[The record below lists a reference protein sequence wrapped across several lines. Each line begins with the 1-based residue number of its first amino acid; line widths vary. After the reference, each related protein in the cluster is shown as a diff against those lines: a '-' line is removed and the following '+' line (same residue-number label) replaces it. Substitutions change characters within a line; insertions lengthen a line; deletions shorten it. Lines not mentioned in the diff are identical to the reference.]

1 MPTAK
6 KPAPKKAAA
15 PKQAAAAK
23 KAAPKKPAAPNQAA
37 AKKAAPNKTAPK
49 NATPKKPAPKQAAP
63 KKSAPKKP
71 APKQAAP
78 KKAAPKQAAPKKA
91 APKKAA
97 QPTSVAKKTPVALV
111 ESVFLETGW
120 SFKKEVQAG
129 AEPGGEIVHWDV
141 VVPPE
146 EHFDVAAQLFGGEQ
160 LVLSLSFREP
170 WAEDRRG
177 EMLELF
183 ARVNHGL
190 LLGAYETDLERR
202 SVRLRSSLDFRGVE
216 LNPRLVVNLILGVMD
231 VSEIYDDAIL
241 SVMRGEASAKDAI
254 AEIESAD

>member
-1 MPTAK
+1 MVAK
-6 KPAPKKAAA
+6 KAVAKKASPAKKAEPAAEAPAPAAEPEPAA
-15 PKQAAAAK
+15 PAK
-23 KAAPKKPAAPNQAA
+23 KTAAPKK
-37 AKKAAPNKTAPK
+37 TAG
-49 NATPKKPAPKQAAP
+49 ATP
-63 KKSAPKKP
+63 
-71 APKQAAP
+71 
-78 KKAAPKQAAPKKA
+78 
-91 APKKAA
+91 
-97 QPTSVAKKTPVALV
+97 PTKKTPVALV
-111 ESVFLETGW
+111 ESVFVETGW

-160 LVLSLSFREP
+160 LVLSLSFRDT
-170 WAEDRRG
+170 WAEDRRS

-202 SVRLRSSLDFRGVE
+202 TVRLRSSLDFRGVE
-216 LNPRLVVNLILGVMD
+216 LHPRLVVNLILGVMD

-254 AEIESAD
+254 AEIESSD